1 METLRNILKKLGV
14 DTSDFS
20 TRGLITVVGVFFLGF
35 GVLASAN
42 LARGQLTVPLA
53 DHFGVER
60 SVISLSGS
68 TAKIAGS
75 IAAILYGK
83 VYKTLRLKGT
93 VLMAGL
99 TFVIQYLMV
108 AFAPNPTVAIIGFTI
123 AGFGA
128 AFAGGTMIV
137 TIIRP
142 WFPKNLGLFAAICGT
157 ASGFGGQF
165 LTPLMAKTIAA
176 QGFKP
181 ACLMF
186 AGISAACAIICALL
200 VSQSPNDPMLA
211 GNAPKAAEKKAA
223 APKGPTLTYGDY
235 LKEPTTY
242 LLFALMFVAA
252 GTHQTLV
259 NCYTGIAQQLGFED
273 YIVVGGS
280 AAAGMA
286 AVLVWA
292 KFIMGWLKDKGWT
305 TFGILFAYGTNIL
318 AIVGMMFFSKTPDA
332 FVFFAS
338 INAFS
343 ATATGLFINL
353 CVAQAFGKYATA
365 TAYGITLFGFN
376 IGRALGEPLMQL
388 PYDLW
393 GSYNVSMWIGIV
405 SGIFMMFGLLLAC
418 KLGGQAEKRLDAK
431 FGAVAAE

>member
-14 DTSDFS
+14 DTSDF
-20 TRGLITVVGVFFLGF
+20 TPRGLITVVGVFFLGF

-53 DHFGVER
+53 EHFGVER
-60 SVISLSGS
+60 SVISLAGT
-68 TAKIAGS
+68 TAKFAGS
-75 IAAILYGK
+75 LAAILYGR

-108 AFAPNPTVAIIGFTI
+108 AFAPNATVAIAGFTI

-181 ACLMF
+181 ACIMF

-200 VSQSPNDPMLA
+200 VTQSPNDPMLNGSKGPA
-211 GNAPKAAEKKAA
+211 KKAA
-223 APKGPTLTYGDY
+223 AKGPQLSYGDY
-235 LKEPTTY
+235 LKEPVTY
-242 LLFALMFVAA
+242 LLFAMMFVAA

-259 NCYTGIAQQLGFED
+259 NCYTGIAEQLGFED
-273 YIVVGGS
+273 FIVVGGN

-318 AIVGMMFFSKTPDA
+318 AIVGMMFFSKTPEA

-353 CVAQAFGKYATA
+353 CVAQSFGKYATA

-376 IGRALGEPLMQL
+376 IGRALGDPLMQL

-405 SGIFMMFGLLLAC
+405 SGIFMMFGLLAAC
-418 KLGGQAEKRLDAK
+418 KLGPQAEKRMDLK
-431 FGAVAAE
+431 FGTAKVEE